1 MLNGKQIETMAITM
15 NDLREDWQ
23 RAKKAMVAQ
32 LDLMH
37 RDPVF
42 PDVNLSQV
50 AREQIINHI
59 GRAISEYD
67 ALLADYPPA

>member
-1 MLNGKQIETMAITM
+1 MVNGKQIETMAITM
-15 NDLREDWQ
+15 NDLREDWR

-32 LDLMH
+32 LDLMQ

-50 AREQIINHI
+50 ARERIINHI

-67 ALLADYPPA
+67 ALLAEYPPA